1 MSGRIGRAPSS
12 VFDTSGEDTSTR
24 AAVLRASSDLEERGV
39 GSGTRGA
46 TRAGV
51 GRGRGAA
58 LIATVD
64 VARVAGTRGVTGVRG
79 LLAATRVCV
88 ARPSRRFHADG
99 TGRARWVEDRRGCIA
114 SHGGYPP
121 PWGPSPRVVARP
133 RMIVPRPRRPAGRD
147 TTAMTRAPVHPNLN
161 LSADRLWLCRLPPP
175 AARLAGV
182 HRPASRPARRT
193 IRRIGAQRAPSA
205 PHDTAR
211 AASWRMAA
219 SSGRA
224 R

>member
-1 MSGRIGRAPSS
+1 VSGRIGRAPSS

-88 ARPSRRFHADG
+88 ARPVAKVPRGRDG
-99 TGRARWVEDRRGCIA
+99 TGSVGRGPARVYRVAPGLPTALGAEPARRGA
-114 SHGGYPP
+114 PADDRAPP
-121 PWGPSPRVVARP
+121 ATPGRP
-133 RMIVPRPRRPAGRD
+133 RYDRDDARACPPEPLGRPAVALPAAAARGAARGR
-147 TTAMTRAPVHPNLN
+147 
-161 LSADRLWLCRLPPP
+161 PP
-175 AARLAGV
+175 ARLA
-182 HRPASRPARRT
+182 PCAS
-193 IRRIGAQRAPSA
+193 
-205 PHDTAR
+205 HDTTHRSATSTIS
-211 AASWRMAA
+211 AT
-219 SSGRA
+219 
-224 R
+224 

>member
-58 LIATVD
+58 LIAAVD
-64 VARVAGTRGVTGVRG
+64 VASRVAGTRGVTGVRG

-88 ARPSRRFHADG
+88 ARPVAKVPRGRDG
-99 TGRARWVEDRRGCIA
+99 TGSVGRGPARVYRVARGLPTALGAEPARRGA
-114 SHGGYPP
+114 PADDRAPP
-121 PWGPSPRVVARP
+121 ATPGRP
-133 RMIVPRPRRPAGRD
+133 RYDRDDARACPPEPEPLGRPAVALPAAAARGAARGR
-147 TTAMTRAPVHPNLN
+147 
-161 LSADRLWLCRLPPP
+161 PP
-175 AARLAGV
+175 ARLA
-182 HRPASRPARRT
+182 PCAS
-193 IRRIGAQRAPSA
+193 
-205 PHDTAR
+205 HDTTHRSATSTIS
-211 AASWRMAA
+211 AT
-219 SSGRA
+219 
-224 R
+224 

>member
-1 MSGRIGRAPSS
+1 VSGRIGRAPSS

-64 VARVAGTRGVTGVRG
+64 VASRVAGTRGVTGVRG

-88 ARPSRRFHADG
+88 ARPVAKVPRGRDG
-99 TGRARWVEDRRGCIA
+99 TGSVGRGPARVYRVARGLPTALGAEPARRGA
-114 SHGGYPP
+114 PADDRAPP
-121 PWGPSPRVVARP
+121 ATPGRP
-133 RMIVPRPRRPAGRD
+133 RYDRD
-147 TTAMTRAPVHPNLN
+147 DARA
-161 LSADRLWLCRLPPP
+161 CPPE
-175 AARLAGV
+175 
-182 HRPASRPARRT
+182 PASRPTGCGSAGCRRPRRGSRASAGPPRALRVARYD
-193 IRRIGAQRAPSA
+193 A
-205 PHDTAR
+205 
-211 AASWRMAA
+211 
-219 SSGRA
+219 
-224 R
+224 

>member
-24 AAVLRASSDLEERGV
+24 AAVLRASSDLEARGV

-88 ARPSRRFHADG
+88 ARPFAKVPRGRDG
-99 TGRARWVEDRRGCIA
+99 TGSVGRGPARVYRVARGLPTALGAEPARRGA
-114 SHGGYPP
+114 PADDRAPP
-121 PWGPSPRVVARP
+121 ATPGRP
-133 RMIVPRPRRPAGRD
+133 RYDRDDARACPPEPEPLGRPAVALPAAAARGAARGR
-147 TTAMTRAPVHPNLN
+147 
-161 LSADRLWLCRLPPP
+161 PP
-175 AARLAGV
+175 ARLA
-182 HRPASRPARRT
+182 PCAS
-193 IRRIGAQRAPSA
+193 
-205 PHDTAR
+205 HDTTHRSATSTIS
-211 AASWRMAA
+211 AT
-219 SSGRA
+219 
-224 R
+224 

>member
-1 MSGRIGRAPSS
+1 VSGRIGRAPSS

-88 ARPSRRFHADG
+88 ARPFAKVPRGRDG
-99 TGRARWVEDRRGCIA
+99 TGSVGRGPARVYRVARGLPTALGAEPARRGA
-114 SHGGYPP
+114 PADDRAPP
-121 PWGPSPRVVARP
+121 ATPGRP
-133 RMIVPRPRRPAGRD
+133 RYDRDDARACPPEPEPLGRPAVALPAAAARGAARGR
-147 TTAMTRAPVHPNLN
+147 
-161 LSADRLWLCRLPPP
+161 PP
-175 AARLAGV
+175 ARLA
-182 HRPASRPARRT
+182 PCAS
-193 IRRIGAQRAPSA
+193 
-205 PHDTAR
+205 HDTTHRSATSTIS
-211 AASWRMAA
+211 AT
-219 SSGRA
+219 
-224 R
+224 

>member
-88 ARPSRRFHADG
+88 ARPFAKVPRGRDG
-99 TGRARWVEDRRGCIA
+99 TGSVGRGPARVYRVARGLPTALGAEPARRGA
-114 SHGGYPP
+114 PADDRAPTATPG
-121 PWGPSPRVVARP
+121 RP
-133 RMIVPRPRRPAGRD
+133 RYDRDDARACPPEPEPLGRPAVALPAAAARGAARGR
-147 TTAMTRAPVHPNLN
+147 
-161 LSADRLWLCRLPPP
+161 PP
-175 AARLAGV
+175 ARLA
-182 HRPASRPARRT
+182 PCAS
-193 IRRIGAQRAPSA
+193 
-205 PHDTAR
+205 HDTTHRSATSTIS
-211 AASWRMAA
+211 AT
-219 SSGRA
+219 
-224 R
+224 

>member
-88 ARPSRRFHADG
+88 ARPFAKVPRGRDG
-99 TGRARWVEDRRGCIA
+99 TGSVGRGPARVYRVARGLPTALGAEPARRGA
-114 SHGGYPP
+114 PADDRAPP
-121 PWGPSPRVVARP
+121 ATPGRP
-133 RMIVPRPRRPAGRD
+133 RYDRNDARACPPEPEPLGRPAVALPAAAARGAARGR
-147 TTAMTRAPVHPNLN
+147 
-161 LSADRLWLCRLPPP
+161 PP
-175 AARLAGV
+175 ARLA
-182 HRPASRPARRT
+182 PCAS
-193 IRRIGAQRAPSA
+193 
-205 PHDTAR
+205 HDTTHRSATSTIS
-211 AASWRMAA
+211 AT
-219 SSGRA
+219 
-224 R
+224 

>member
-88 ARPSRRFHADG
+88 ARPFAKVPRGRDG
-99 TGRARWVEDRRGCIA
+99 TGSVGRGPARVYRVARGLPTALGAEPARRGA
-114 SHGGYPP
+114 PVDDRAPP
-121 PWGPSPRVVARP
+121 ATPGRP
-133 RMIVPRPRRPAGRD
+133 RYDRDDARACPPEPEPLGRPAVALPAAAARGAARGR
-147 TTAMTRAPVHPNLN
+147 
-161 LSADRLWLCRLPPP
+161 PP
-175 AARLAGV
+175 ARLA
-182 HRPASRPARRT
+182 PCAS
-193 IRRIGAQRAPSA
+193 
-205 PHDTAR
+205 HDTTHRSATSTIS
-211 AASWRMAA
+211 AT
-219 SSGRA
+219 
-224 R
+224 

>member
-1 MSGRIGRAPSS
+1 VSGRIGRAPSS

-24 AAVLRASSDLEERGV
+24 AAVLRASSDLEARGV

-88 ARPSRRFHADG
+88 ARPFAKVPRGRDG
-99 TGRARWVEDRRGCIA
+99 TGSVGRGPARVYRVARGLPTALGAEPARRGA
-114 SHGGYPP
+114 PADDRAPP
-121 PWGPSPRVVARP
+121 ATPGRP
-133 RMIVPRPRRPAGRD
+133 RYDRDDARACPPEPLGRPAVALPAAAARGAARGR
-147 TTAMTRAPVHPNLN
+147 
-161 LSADRLWLCRLPPP
+161 PP
-175 AARLAGV
+175 ARLA
-182 HRPASRPARRT
+182 PCAS
-193 IRRIGAQRAPSA
+193 
-205 PHDTAR
+205 HDTTHRSATSTIS
-211 AASWRMAA
+211 AT
-219 SSGRA
+219 
-224 R
+224 

>member
-1 MSGRIGRAPSS
+1 VSGRIGRAPSS

-88 ARPSRRFHADG
+88 ARPFAKVPRGRDG
-99 TGRARWVEDRRGCIA
+99 TGSVGRGPARVYRVARGLPTALGAEPARRGA
-114 SHGGYPP
+114 PADDRAPP
-121 PWGPSPRVVARP
+121 ATPGRP
-133 RMIVPRPRRPAGRD
+133 RYDRNDARACPPEPEPLGRPAVALPAAAARGAARGR
-147 TTAMTRAPVHPNLN
+147 
-161 LSADRLWLCRLPPP
+161 PP
-175 AARLAGV
+175 ARLA
-182 HRPASRPARRT
+182 PCAS
-193 IRRIGAQRAPSA
+193 
-205 PHDTAR
+205 HDTTHRSATSTIS
-211 AASWRMAA
+211 AT
-219 SSGRA
+219 
-224 R
+224 

>member
-88 ARPSRRFHADG
+88 ARPFAKVPRGRDG
-99 TGRARWVEDRRGCIA
+99 TGSVGRGPARVYRVARGLPTALGAEPARRGA
-114 SHGGYPP
+114 PADDRAPP
-121 PWGPSPRVVARP
+121 ATPGRP
-133 RMIVPRPRRPAGRD
+133 RYDRDDARACPPEPEPLGRPAVALPAAAARGAARGR
-147 TTAMTRAPVHPNLN
+147 
-161 LSADRLWLCRLPPP
+161 PP
-175 AARLAGV
+175 ARLA
-182 HRPASRPARRT
+182 PCAS
-193 IRRIGAQRAPSA
+193 
-205 PHDTAR
+205 HDTTHRSATSTIS
-211 AASWRMAA
+211 AT
-219 SSGRA
+219 
-224 R
+224 

>member
-88 ARPSRRFHADG
+88 ARPFAKVPRGRDG
-99 TGRARWVEDRRGCIA
+99 TGSVGRGPARVYRVARGLPTALGAEPARRGA
-114 SHGGYPP
+114 PADDRAPP
-121 PWGPSPRVVARP
+121 ATPGRP
-133 RMIVPRPRRPAGRD
+133 RYDRDDARACPPEPLGRPAVALPAAAARGAARGR
-147 TTAMTRAPVHPNLN
+147 
-161 LSADRLWLCRLPPP
+161 PP
-175 AARLAGV
+175 ARLA
-182 HRPASRPARRT
+182 PCAS
-193 IRRIGAQRAPSA
+193 
-205 PHDTAR
+205 HDTTHRSATSTIS
-211 AASWRMAA
+211 AT
-219 SSGRA
+219 
-224 R
+224 

>member
-1 MSGRIGRAPSS
+1 VSGRIGRAPSS

-88 ARPSRRFHADG
+88 ARPFAKVPRGRDG
-99 TGRARWVEDRRGCIA
+99 TGSVGRGPARVYRVARGLPTALGAEPARRGA
-114 SHGGYPP
+114 PVDDRAPP
-121 PWGPSPRVVARP
+121 ATPGRP
-133 RMIVPRPRRPAGRD
+133 RYDRDDARACPPEPLGRPAVALPAAAARGAARGR
-147 TTAMTRAPVHPNLN
+147 
-161 LSADRLWLCRLPPP
+161 PP
-175 AARLAGV
+175 ARLA
-182 HRPASRPARRT
+182 PCAS
-193 IRRIGAQRAPSA
+193 
-205 PHDTAR
+205 HDTTHRSATSTIS
-211 AASWRMAA
+211 AT
-219 SSGRA
+219 
-224 R
+224 